1 MNRRFR
7 VAVLAAAMAS
17 VFAGCSRIDF
27 PGTAHADQVTAAA
40 TAPGAATAVARAM
53 PDFTALVEKEG
64 AAVVNITVE
73 RAMPTADSPQ
83 EDQGLPGGPQ
93 FRGPKIPFPFSPFG
107 QAPFGQQMP
116 QPMPQTA
123 QGSGFIIKPDGYILT
138 NAHVVGNGG
147 EVTVRLTDKR
157 EFKAK
162 VIGSDARSDVAL
174 IKIEAKNLPV
184 VNIGDPNKAKVG
196 EWVAA
201 IGSPFGFEN
210 SISAGI
216 VSAKGRA
223 LPDESYVSFIQ
234 TDVAVNPGNSGGPLF
249 NLNGEVIGI
258 NSMIYSRTGGYMGVS
273 FAIPID
279 VAMDVANQLQSH
291 GKVTRGR
298 LGVQIQQ
305 LSQDLAKSFGM
316 KDAKGALV
324 ASVEPG
330 SPADKAGFKSG
341 DVIVEFD
348 GKPVTD
354 SRDLP
359 RMVGMTKPGT
369 ETKVKI
375 YRQGEEKTLSVA
387 VGEMQAEKTAAAG
400 RSQASPETGRLG
412 LAVED
417 LTPEQ
422 KQQLEV
428 KGGVVV
434 GGVQGPAAKAGIQEG
449 DVVLAVNGESIQSAK
464 QFKELVDK
472 APQGKPLALLIQRGE
487 NRIYVPVTVG

>member
-1 MNRRFR
+1 MNRRFK

-17 VFAGCSRIDF
+17 VFGGCSRVEF
-27 PGTAHADQVTAAA
+27 PSSAHAEQATAAA
-40 TAPGAATAVARAM
+40 KAPQLPAAATAVARAV
-53 PDFTALVEKEG
+53 PDFSALVEKEG
-64 AAVVNITVE
+64 PAVVNITVE
-73 RAMPTADSPQ
+73 RAMPTADNPQ
-83 EDQGLPGGPQ
+83 GRE
-93 FRGPKIPFPFSPFG
+93 FRGPQIPFPFRPSPFG
-107 QAPFGQQMP
+107 QSPFGQSPFGQGPTP
-116 QPMPQTA
+116 QPQTA

-162 VIGSDARSDVAL
+162 VIGTDPRSDVAL
-174 IKIEAKNLPV
+174 VKIDAKNLPV
-184 VNIGDPNKAKVG
+184 VEIGDPNKAKVG

-223 LPDESYVSFIQ
+223 LPDEGYVSFIQ

-279 VAMDVANQLQSH
+279 VAMEVADQLQSH

-305 LSQDLAKSFGM
+305 LSQELAKSFGM

-330 SPADKAGFKSG
+330 SPADKAGFK
-341 DVIVEFD
+341 
-348 GKPVTD
+348 
-354 SRDLP
+354 R
-359 RMVGMTKPGT
+359 
-369 ETKVKI
+369 
-375 YRQGEEKTLSVA
+375 
-387 VGEMQAEKTAAAG
+387 
-400 RSQASPETGRLG
+400 
-412 LAVED
+412 
-417 LTPEQ
+417 
-422 KQQLEV
+422 
-428 KGGVVV
+428 
-434 GGVQGPAAKAGIQEG
+434 
-449 DVVLAVNGESIQSAK
+449 
-464 QFKELVDK
+464 
-472 APQGKPLALLIQRGE
+472 
-487 NRIYVPVTVG
+487 

>member
-1 MNRRFR
+1 MNRRFK

-17 VFAGCSRIDF
+17 VFGGCSRIDF
-27 PGTAHADQVTAAA
+27 PSSAHADQTAAAA
-40 TAPGAATAVARAM
+40 TATATPVARAV
-53 PDFTALVEKEG
+53 PDFSALVEKEG

-73 RAMPTADSPQ
+73 RAMPAADSSQ
-83 EDQGLPGGPQ
+83 Q
-93 FRGPKIPFPFSPFG
+93 FRGPQVPFPPFGQSPFG
-107 QAPFGQQMP
+107 P
-116 QPMPQTA
+116 QGPQGPQGMPQTA
-123 QGSGFIIKPDGYILT
+123 QGSGFIIKPDGHILT

-147 EVTVRLTDKR
+147 DVTVRLTDKR

-162 VIGSDARSDVAL
+162 VLGVDPRSDVAL
-174 IKIEAKNLPV
+174 IKIEAKDLPV
-184 VNIGDPNKAKVG
+184 VHIGNPDKAKVG

-279 VAMDVANQLQSH
+279 IAMDVANQLQTH
-291 GKVTRGR
+291 GKVTRGKM
-298 LGVQIQQ
+298 GVQIQE
-305 LSQDLAKSFGM
+305 LSQELAKSFGM
-316 KDAKGALV
+316 GDAKGALV

-341 DVIVEFD
+341 DVIVEFE
-348 GKPVTD
+348 GKPVTS
-354 SRDLP
+354 SRELP

-369 ETKVKI
+369 DAKVKL
-375 YRQGEEKTLSVA
+375 YRQGEEKTLTVT
-387 VGEMQAEKTAAAG
+387 VGEMQNEKTAAAG
-400 RSQASPETGRLG
+400 RPQAAPETGKLG
-412 LAVED
+412 LAVQD
-417 LTPEQ
+417 LTAEQ
-422 KQQLEV
+422 KEQLEV

-434 GGVQGPAAKAGIQEG
+434 GGAVQGPAAKAGIQEG
-449 DVVLAVNGESIQSAK
+449 DVVLAVNGEMVQSAK
-464 QFKELVDK
+464 QFKQLVDK

>member
-1 MNRRFR
+1 
-7 VAVLAAAMAS
+7 MAS
-17 VFAGCSRIDF
+17 VFGGCSRIDF
-27 PGTAHADQVTAAA
+27 PSSAHADQASAAA
-40 TAPGAATAVARAM
+40 TTHAQAPAAATAVARTV
-53 PDFTALVEKEG
+53 PDFSALVEREG

-73 RAMPTADSPQ
+73 RAMPTADNPQ
-83 EDQGLPGGPQ
+83 GPQ
-93 FRGPKIPFPFSPFG
+93 SRGPQLPFPFGGPSPFG
-107 QAPFGQQMP
+107 QSPFGQQGP
-116 QPMPQTA
+116 QAMPQTA

-162 VIGSDARSDVAL
+162 VIGTDPRSDVAL
-174 IKIEAKNLPV
+174 IKIEAKDLPV
-184 VNIGDPNKAKVG
+184 VEIGDPNKAKVG

-223 LPDESYVSFIQ
+223 LPDEGYVSFIQ

-279 VAMDVANQLQSH
+279 VAMDVANQLQSN

-298 LGVQIQQ
+298 LGVQIQT
-305 LSQDLAKSFGM
+305 LSQELAKSFNM

-348 GKPVTD
+348 GKPVED

-369 ETKVKI
+369 DAKVKI
-375 YRQGEEKTLSVA
+375 YRQGEEKTLTVA
-387 VGEMQAEKTAAAG
+387 VGEMQPEKTARAG
-400 RSQASPETGRLG
+400 RPEAAPQTGKLG
-412 LAVED
+412 LAVQD
-417 LTPEQ
+417 LTAEQ
-422 KQQLEV
+422 KEQLEV
-428 KGGVVV
+428 KGGVLV
-434 GGVQGPAAKAGIQEG
+434 GGVAGAAAKAGIQEG
-449 DVVLAVNGESIQSAK
+449 DVVLAVNGESIQSAQ
-464 QFKELVDK
+464 QFKQLVDK
-472 APQGKPLALLIQRGE
+472 AAQGKTLALLIQRGE
-487 NRIYVPVTVG
+487 NRLYVPVTVG

>member
-1 MNRRFR
+1 MNRRFK

-17 VFAGCSRIDF
+17 IFGGCSRVDF
-27 PGTAHADQVTAAA
+27 PSSAHAEQATAAA
-40 TAPGAATAVARAM
+40 KQARAPAAATAVARAV
-53 PDFTALVEKEG
+53 PDFSALVEREG

-83 EDQGLPGGPQ
+83 GRE
-93 FRGPKIPFPFSPFG
+93 FRGPQIPFPFGPFGKSPFG
-107 QAPFGQQMP
+107 QEGP
-116 QPMPQTA
+116 QAMPQTA

-162 VIGSDARSDVAL
+162 VIGTDPRSDVAL
-174 IKIEAKNLPV
+174 IKIEAKDLPV
-184 VNIGDPNKAKVG
+184 VEIGDPTKAKVG

-223 LPDESYVSFIQ
+223 LPDEGYVSFIQ

-279 VAMDVANQLQSH
+279 VAMEVADQLQSH

-305 LSQDLAKSFGM
+305 LSQELAKSFGM

-348 GKPVTD
+348 GKAVED

-359 RMVGMTKPGT
+359 RMVGATKPGT
-369 ETKVKI
+369 DSKVKI
-375 YRQGEEKTLSVA
+375 YRHGEEKTLTVA
-387 VGEMQAEKTAAAG
+387 VGEMQAEKTARAG
-400 RSQASPETGRLG
+400 RS
-412 LAVED
+412 
-417 LTPEQ
+417 
-422 KQQLEV
+422 
-428 KGGVVV
+428 
-434 GGVQGPAAKAGIQEG
+434 
-449 DVVLAVNGESIQSAK
+449 
-464 QFKELVDK
+464 
-472 APQGKPLALLIQRGE
+472 
-487 NRIYVPVTVG
+487 

>member
-1 MNRRFR
+1 
-7 VAVLAAAMAS
+7 
-17 VFAGCSRIDF
+17 
-27 PGTAHADQVTAAA
+27 
-40 TAPGAATAVARAM
+40 
-53 PDFTALVEKEG
+53 
-64 AAVVNITVE
+64 
-73 RAMPTADSPQ
+73 
-83 EDQGLPGGPQ
+83 
-93 FRGPKIPFPFSPFG
+93 
-107 QAPFGQQMP
+107 
-116 QPMPQTA
+116 
-123 QGSGFIIKPDGYILT
+123 
-138 NAHVVGNGG
+138 
-147 EVTVRLTDKR
+147 VRLTDKR

-162 VIGSDARSDVAL
+162 VIGADPRSDVAL
-174 IKIEAKNLPV
+174 IKIDAKNLPV
-184 VNIGDPNKAKVG
+184 VEIGDPNKAKVG

-298 LGVQIQQ
+298 LGVQIQA
-305 LSQDLAKSFGM
+305 LSQELAKSFGM
-316 KDAKGALV
+316 KEAKGALV

-330 SPADKAGFKSG
+330 SPADKAGLKSG

-354 SRDLP
+354 SRELP
-359 RMVGMTKPGT
+359 RMVAMTKPGT
-369 ETKVKI
+369 ETKLKV
-375 YRQGEEKTLSVA
+375 YRQGDEKNLTVS
-387 VGEMQAEKTAAAG
+387 VGEMKPEKTAAAE
-400 RSQASPETGRLG
+400 RSQAAPETGKLG
-412 LAVED
+412 LAVQD
-417 LTPEQ
+417 LTAEQ
-422 KQQLEV
+422 KDQLEV

-434 GGVQGPAAKAGIQEG
+434 GAVQGPAAKAGIQEG
-449 DVVLAVNGESIQSAK
+449 DVVLAVNGEPIQSAK
-464 QFKELVDK
+464 QFKELIDK
-472 APQGKPLALLIQRGE
+472 AHDGKPLALLIQRGE
-487 NRIYVPVTVG
+487 NRLYVPVTVG

>member
-1 MNRRFR
+1 
-7 VAVLAAAMAS
+7 
-17 VFAGCSRIDF
+17 
-27 PGTAHADQVTAAA
+27 
-40 TAPGAATAVARAM
+40 
-53 PDFTALVEKEG
+53 
-64 AAVVNITVE
+64 
-73 RAMPTADSPQ
+73 
-83 EDQGLPGGPQ
+83 
-93 FRGPKIPFPFSPFG
+93 
-107 QAPFGQQMP
+107 
-116 QPMPQTA
+116 MPQTA

-162 VIGSDARSDVAL
+162 VIGTDPRSDVAL
-174 IKIEAKNLPV
+174 IKIEGKNLPV
-184 VNIGDPNKAKVG
+184 VEIGNPQKAKVG

-216 VSAKGRA
+216 VSAKGRS
-223 LPDESYVSFIQ
+223 LPDEGYVSFIQ

-279 VAMDVANQLQSH
+279 VAMEVADQLQSH

-305 LSQDLAKSFGM
+305 LSQELAKSFGM

-330 SPADKAGFKSG
+330 SPADKAGLKSG
-341 DVIVEFD
+341 DVIVDFD
-348 GKPVTD
+348 GKAVED

-359 RMVGMTKPGT
+359 RMVGTTKPGT
-369 ETKVKI
+369 DAKVKI
-375 YRQGEEKTLSVA
+375 YRHGEEKTLTVA
-387 VGEMQAEKTAAAG
+387 VGEMQAEKTAKAG
-400 RSQASPETGRLG
+400 RSEAGPETGKLG
-412 LAVED
+412 LAVQD
-417 LTPEQ
+417 LTSDQ
-422 KQQLEV
+422 KEQLEV

-434 GGVQGPAAKAGIQEG
+434 GAVQGPAAKAGIQEG
-449 DVVLAVNGESIQSAK
+449 DVVLAVNGESVQSAK
-464 QFKELVDK
+464 QFKTLVDN
-472 APQGKPLALLIQRGE
+472 APQGKPMALLIQRGE
-487 NRIYVPVTVG
+487 NRLYVPVTVG

>member
-1 MNRRFR
+1 
-7 VAVLAAAMAS
+7 
-17 VFAGCSRIDF
+17 
-27 PGTAHADQVTAAA
+27 
-40 TAPGAATAVARAM
+40 
-53 PDFTALVEKEG
+53 
-64 AAVVNITVE
+64 
-73 RAMPTADSPQ
+73 MPTADNPQ
-83 EDQGLPGGPQ
+83 GPQ
-93 FRGPKIPFPFSPFG
+93 FRGPQIPFPFFGPNPFGQSPFG
-107 QAPFGQQMP
+107 QQGP
-116 QPMPQTA
+116 QAMPQTA

-162 VIGSDARSDVAL
+162 VIGTDPRSDVAL
-174 IKIEAKNLPV
+174 IKIEAKDLPV
-184 VNIGDPNKAKVG
+184 VEIGDPSKAKVG

-298 LGVQIQQ
+298 LGVQIQE
-305 LSQDLAKSFGM
+305 LSQELAKSFGM

-330 SPADKAGFKSG
+330 SPAEKAGLKSG

-348 GKPVTD
+348 GKAVTD

-359 RMVGMTKPGT
+359 KMVGMTKPGT
-369 ETKVKI
+369 DAKVKI
-375 YRQGEEKTLSVA
+375 YRQGEEKTLTVA
-387 VGEMQAEKTAAAG
+387 VGEMQPEKVARAG
-400 RSQASPETGRLG
+400 RQEAAPETG
-412 LAVED
+412 
-417 LTPEQ
+417 
-422 KQQLEV
+422 
-428 KGGVVV
+428 
-434 GGVQGPAAKAGIQEG
+434 
-449 DVVLAVNGESIQSAK
+449 
-464 QFKELVDK
+464 
-472 APQGKPLALLIQRGE
+472 
-487 NRIYVPVTVG
+487 